1 MKIAVVGSREFSQP
15 NLVIAK
21 LEELWAKRQ
30 DLTIVSGGADGP
42 DKIAEDWARS
52 KGIPVEI
59 FPADWASDPRGAG
72 IKRNAKIIEASEGLM
87 AFWDSTS
94 AGTLDSI
101 CRGKKRKDYPV
112 AVYLA

>member
-1 MKIAVVGSREFSQP
+1 MIGSTDEDRRRWFSGVSQP
-15 NLVIAK
+15 NLVVTK

-59 FPADWASDPRGAG
+59 FPADWGRSPRC
-72 IKRNAKIIEASEGLM
+72 
-87 AFWDSTS
+87 WDQ
-94 AGTLDSI
+94 AQ
-101 CRGKKRKDYPV
+101 RQNY
-112 AVYLA
+112 

>member
-1 MKIAVVGSREFSQP
+1 
-15 NLVIAK
+15 
-21 LEELWAKRQ
+21 
-30 DLTIVSGGADGP
+30 
-42 DKIAEDWARS
+42 
-52 KGIPVEI
+52 
-59 FPADWASDPRGAG
+59 
-72 IKRNAKIIEASEGLM
+72 M

>member
-15 NLVIAK
+15 NLVVTK

-59 FPADWASDPRGAG
+59 FPADWASDPVAPASSATPKLLKHQKDSWLFG
-72 IKRNAKIIEASEGLM
+72 IRRPQEL
-87 AFWDSTS
+87 
-94 AGTLDSI
+94 
-101 CRGKKRKDYPV
+101 
-112 AVYLA
+112 